1 VILSPPGR
9 APRGIKREDEHDG
22 SKPDSTRRRRSDRK
36 APGDRVVDE
45 LAARPR
51 LVSDVDADLV
61 SVIRKDALVSGPR
74 GDEPLP
80 LSARLLAHYR
90 DVLTTNTDDRVL
102 EVCLVSKR
110 KRFHDYRFA
119 YKRLVCAGEG
129 AGHAST

>member
-1 VILSPPGR
+1 M
-9 APRGIKREDEHDG
+9 
-22 SKPDSTRRRRSDRK
+22 
-36 APGDRVVDE
+36 DE